1 MAIETVYVVQ
11 TFKAGPRGG
20 LRAEPAS
27 RARNEAMA
35 VRTAERLALAKTG
48 VVAFATSGD
57 VDSGEFDDE
66 PKILFKAGRLPPQFG
81 DEG

>member
-1 MAIETVYVVQ
+1 MAIETIYVVQ
-11 TFKAGPRGG
+11 AFKAGARGG

-27 RARNEAMA
+27 SARNEAMA
-35 VRTAERLALAKTG
+35 IRTAERLALAKAG

-57 VDSGEFDDE
+57 AESGEFDDN